1 MDKKVITRSARLV
14 IDQHGAG
21 AEAHA
26 AKLAE
31 RWEMQG
37 EESVASM
44 WRQIGAAI
52 EVLRRA

>member
-1 MDKKVITRSARLV
+1 MDKKDITRRARLV

-21 AEAHA
+21 AEVHA

-37 EESVASM
+37 EEPVASM